1 MHENLKL
8 MMGKFDE
15 RVEDL
20 VLLVTICLF
29 VVGVNKYSVANLF
42 LCKYSK
48 LKPTGQPLKFWT
60 WYDLN
65 VYHAST
71 YLFETHA

>member
-1 MHENLKL
+1 

-29 VVGVNKYSVANLF
+29 VVGINKYSVANLF

-48 LKPTGQPLKFWT
+48 LKPTGQPLKF
-60 WYDLN
+60 
-65 VYHAST
+65 
-71 YLFETHA
+71 